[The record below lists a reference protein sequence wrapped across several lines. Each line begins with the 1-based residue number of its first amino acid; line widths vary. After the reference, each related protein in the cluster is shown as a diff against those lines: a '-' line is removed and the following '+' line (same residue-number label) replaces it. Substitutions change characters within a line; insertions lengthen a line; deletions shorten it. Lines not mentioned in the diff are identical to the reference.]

1 MSNVELIL
9 DTAPQRAIIQG
20 MNGERKLSQAEKA
33 QRYDRIM
40 ERQREAY
47 RKNADKR
54 REKQR
59 ERYRRMADA
68 LKREDAK

>member
-1 MSNVELIL
+1 
-9 DTAPQRAIIQG
+9 

-68 LKREDAK
+68 LKREDTK